1 MGPVLVFGH
10 RNPDNDSVCSAVA
23 YAHLKNVTDAE
34 NVYVPARLGPVPPE
48 TAWVFERFGVDLPDE
63 IAHVYTRVQDV
74 MTERPASVNAEAT
87 MLEAGRLMREHGVR
101 ALPVLDG
108 AGAVVGLVNESILAA
123 LYLDETDVRGFHG
136 LPVTVG
142 HVARALGGTVLAGDP
157 VTQLSG
163 GVLIGAMEPD
173 TMVSHIRAGD
183 MLILGDRRR
192 SQPLALAAGVAC
204 LVVTGGAIPDVDV
217 LALARERGAA
227 VISTEHDTYGAARLV
242 NLGHSVESLMD
253 TAVLTV
259 DPDTLLS
266 EVAEDLVDSVH
277 REAVVVDSSGALV
290 GVLTRTNLAR
300 GLRRRVIL
308 VDHNE
313 LSQSAPGVEVAEVL
327 EIVDHHRVG
336 DVQTASPIMF
346 MNLPVGSTGTI
357 VAERYRELGVEPPV
371 PMAGILLAAL
381 LTDTVL
387 LKSPTATSL
396 DRTVAEWLAARAG
409 VEYTAFGLEMFKARS
424 AGRAF
429 SAEEAVRA
437 DLKEY
442 RVGDATIA
450 IGQVETVDTTSVME
464 HADAVKTAMA
474 SLAQL
479 RGYDL
484 LILMVTDVMR
494 EGSEILA
501 TGRTRLAERALGI
514 NLANGTAWMPGVLSR
529 KKQVAA
535 RMLQAAGR
543 SRG

>member
-23 YAHLKNVTDAE
+23 YAHLRNLTDAE

-48 TAWVFERFGVDLPDE
+48 TAWVFERFGLDLPDE

-74 MTERPASVNAEAT
+74 MTENPASVTVGAT

-101 ALPVLDG
+101 ALPVLDDDG
-108 AGAVVGLVNESILAA
+108 RAVGLVNESILAA
-123 LYLDETDVRGFHG
+123 LYLDETRVRGFEG

-142 HVARALGGTVLAGDP
+142 RIARALDGRLLEGDAA
-157 VTQLSG
+157 TALSG

-173 TMVSHIRAGD
+173 TMLGYIRPGD
-183 MLILGDRRR
+183 TLILGDRRR
-192 SQPLALAAGVAC
+192 TQPLALNAGVAC
-204 LVVTGGAIPDVDV
+204 LVVTGGAAPDAEVI
-217 LALARERGAA
+217 ALARERGAA
-227 VISTEHDTYGAARLV
+227 VITTEHDTYGAARLV

-253 TAVLTV
+253 ADVLSV

-277 REAVVVDSSGALV
+277 REAIVVDSHGMLT

-300 GLRRRVIL
+300 GLRRRVVL

-313 LSQSAPGVEVAEVL
+313 LSQSAPGVEFAEVL
-327 EIVDHHRVG
+327 AIVDHHRVG
-336 DVQTASPIMF
+336 DVQTTAPIMF
-346 MNLPVGSTGTI
+346 INLPVGSTATI
-357 VAERYRELGVEPPV
+357 VAERYRELGVETPV

-387 LKSPTATSL
+387 LKSPTATAL
-396 DRTVAEWLAARAG
+396 DRTVAERLAARVG

-429 SAEEAVRA
+429 SAEEAVSS

-450 IGQVETVDTTSVME
+450 IGQVETVDTALVMDHLE
-464 HADAVKTAMA
+464 GIRTAMA
-474 SLAQL
+474 ALERL

-494 EGSEILA
+494 EGSEIVA
-501 TGRTRLAERALGI
+501 SGRTRLAERALGI
-514 NLANGTAWMPGVLSR
+514 DLADGTAWMPGVLSR

-535 RMLQAAGR
+535 PMLQAAGR
-543 SRG
+543 

>member
-23 YAHLKNVTDAE
+23 YAHLRNLTDAD

-74 MTERPASVNAEAT
+74 MTENPVSVTVGAT

-101 ALPVLDG
+101 ALPVLDDDG
-108 AGAVVGLVNESILAA
+108 TVVGLVNESILAA
-123 LYLDETDVRGFHG
+123 LYLDETHVRGFQG

-142 HVARALGGTVLAGDP
+142 RIARALDGKLLEGDAA
-157 VTQLSG
+157 TTLSG
-163 GVLIGAMEPD
+163 GVLIGAMEPETMLGYIRPGD
-173 TMVSHIRAGD
+173 T
-183 MLILGDRRR
+183 LILGDRRR
-192 SQPLALAAGVAC
+192 TQPLALDAGVAC
-204 LVVTGGAIPDVDV
+204 LVVTGGAAPDPEV

-227 VISTEHDTYGAARLV
+227 VITTLHDTYGAARLV
-242 NLGHSVESLMD
+242 NLGHSVGSLMD
-253 TAVLTV
+253 ADVLTV

-277 REAVVVDSSGALV
+277 REAIVVDSRGMLS

-300 GLRRRVIL
+300 GLRRRVVL

-327 EIVDHHRVG
+327 AIVDHHRVG
-336 DVQTASPIMF
+336 DVQTTSPIMF
-346 MNLPVGSTGTI
+346 INLPVGSTATI

-387 LKSPTATSL
+387 LKSPTATAL
-396 DRTVAEWLAARAG
+396 DRTVAERLAARVG

-424 AGRAF
+424 AGRVF
-429 SAEEAVRA
+429 SAEEAISN

-450 IGQVETVDTTSVME
+450 IGQVETVDTALVMDHLE
-464 HADAVKTAMA
+464 NIRTAMA
-474 SLAQL
+474 ALERL

-484 LILMVTDVMR
+484 LILMVTDVLR
-494 EGSEILA
+494 EGTEIIA
-501 TGRTRLAERALGI
+501 SGRTRLAERALGI
-514 NLANGTAWMPGVLSR
+514 DLADGTAWMPGVLSR

-535 RMLQAAGR
+535 PMLQAAGR
-543 SRG
+543 

>member
-217 LALARERGAA
+217 LALTRERGAA

>member
-23 YAHLKNVTDAE
+23 YAHLRNLTDAE

-74 MTERPASVNAEAT
+74 MSENPVSVTVGAT

-101 ALPVLDG
+101 ALPVLDNDG
-108 AGAVVGLVNESILAA
+108 RVAGLVSESTLAA
-123 LYLDETDVRGFHG
+123 LYLDETHVRGFQG

-142 HVARALGGTVLAGDP
+142 HVARALGGTLLEGDAATALA
-157 VTQLSG
+157 G
-163 GVLIGAMEPD
+163 GVLIGAMEPETMLGYIRQGD
-173 TMVSHIRAGD
+173 T
-183 MLILGDRRR
+183 LILGDRRR
-192 SQPLALAAGVAC
+192 TQPLALDAGVAC
-204 LVVTGGAIPDVDV
+204 LVVTGGTVPDADV

-227 VISTEHDTYGAARLV
+227 VISTDHDTYGAARLV

-253 TAVLTV
+253 ADVLTV

-277 REAVVVDSSGALV
+277 REAIVVDAHGALT

-300 GLRRRVIL
+300 GLRRRVVL
-308 VDHNE
+308 LDHNE

-336 DVQTASPIMF
+336 DVQTTSPIMF
-346 MNLPVGSTGTI
+346 INLPVGSTATI

-371 PMAGILLAAL
+371 SMAGILLAAL

-387 LKSPTATSL
+387 LKSPTTTAL
-396 DRTVAEWLAARAG
+396 DHAVAERLAVRVG
-409 VEYTAFGLEMFKARS
+409 VEYTAFGLEMFRARS

-429 SAEEAVRA
+429 SAEEAVA
-437 DLKEY
+437 NDLKEY

-450 IGQVETVDTTSVME
+450 IGQVETVDTASVME
-464 HADAVKTAMA
+464 HLDALKAVMA
-474 SLAQL
+474 ALARL

-484 LILMVTDVMR
+484 LILMVTDVVR
-494 EGSEILA
+494 EGSEIIVS
-501 TGRTRLAERALGI
+501 GRTRLAERALGI
-514 NLANGTAWMPGVLSR
+514 DLADSTAWMPGVLSR

-535 RMLQAAGR
+535 LLLQTTGR
-543 SRG
+543 

>member
-23 YAHLKNVTDAE
+23 YAHLRNLTDAE

-63 IAHVYTRVQDV
+63 IAHVYTRVLDV
-74 MTERPASVNAEAT
+74 MTENPVSVTVGAT
-87 MLEAGRLMREHGVR
+87 MLKAGRLMREHGIR
-101 ALPVLDG
+101 ALPVLDDG
-108 AGAVVGLVNESILAA
+108 GRVVGLLNESILAA
-123 LYLDETDVRGFHG
+123 LYLDETDLRGFQG
-136 LPVTVG
+136 LPVTAG
-142 HVARALGGTVLAGDP
+142 HVAQALGGTLLEGDAAME
-157 VTQLSG
+157 LSG
-163 GVLIGAMEPD
+163 GVLIGAMEPE
-173 TMVSHIRAGD
+173 TMLGYIRPGD

-192 SQPLALAAGVAC
+192 TQPLALNAGVAC
-204 LVVTGGAIPDVDV
+204 LVVTGGAAPDAEV

-227 VISTEHDTYGAARLV
+227 VIGTEHDTFGAARLV
-242 NLGHSVESLMD
+242 NLGRSVESLMAAD
-253 TAVLTV
+253 VLTV
-259 DPDTLLS
+259 DPETLLS

-277 REAVVVDSSGALV
+277 REAIVVDPRGALT

-300 GLRRRVIL
+300 GLRRRVVL

-336 DVQTASPIMF
+336 DVQTTSPIMF
-346 MNLPVGSTGTI
+346 INLPVGSTATI
-357 VAERYRELGVEPPV
+357 VAERYRELGVDPPV

-387 LKSPTATSL
+387 LKSPTATVL
-396 DRTVAEWLAARAG
+396 DRTVAERLAARAG

-424 AGRAF
+424 AGRPF
-429 SAEEAVRA
+429 SAQEAVSN

-450 IGQVETVDTTSVME
+450 IGQVETVDAALVME
-464 HADAVKTAMA
+464 HLEPIRAAMA
-474 SLAQL
+474 ALARL

-484 LILMVTDVMR
+484 LILMVTDVLR
-494 EGSEILA
+494 EGSEIIA
-501 TGRTRLAERALGI
+501 TGRTRLAERALDI
-514 NLANGTAWMPGVLSR
+514 DLAGGSAWMPGVLSR

-543 SRG
+543 